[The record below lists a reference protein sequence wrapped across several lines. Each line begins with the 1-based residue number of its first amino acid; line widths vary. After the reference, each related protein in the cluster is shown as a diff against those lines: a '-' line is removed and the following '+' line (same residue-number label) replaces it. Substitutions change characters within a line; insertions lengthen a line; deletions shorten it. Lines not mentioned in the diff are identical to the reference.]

1 MFTFTSCSSEKK
13 TACACVEEFNT
24 MRINSQLYQK
34 CIDVVIANGATDDP
48 YNYFKNKC
56 NK

>member
-1 MFTFTSCSSEKK
+1 MLTFTSCSSEKR
-13 TACACVEEFNT
+13 TACACVEEFDT

-34 CIDVVIANGATDDP
+34 CIDVAISVQTDNP

-56 NK
+56 NQ